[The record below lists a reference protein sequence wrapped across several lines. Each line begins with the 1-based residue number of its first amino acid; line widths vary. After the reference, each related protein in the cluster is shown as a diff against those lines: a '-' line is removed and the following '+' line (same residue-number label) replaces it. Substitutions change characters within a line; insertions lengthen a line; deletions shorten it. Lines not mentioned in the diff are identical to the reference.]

1 MTRTAAPSGTSLS
14 LWAGG
19 PGRNSRASGTGTS
32 MREQDTPKFDP
43 ASPVDFIVVGAGAAG
58 GVVAK
63 ELSTAGFTVVV
74 LEQGPYLKESDFDH
88 DELKVSWHGLFTN
101 DHKRQPNT
109 FRKTEKDKAKLQP
122 SIGYGRMVG
131 GGSVHFTGNY
141 WRFHAIDF
149 VERSRLGPIAG
160 TGFADWPITYGDLE
174 PYYTKVEWEI
184 GVSGL
189 AGSSPFDP
197 PRSKPYPVPPLP
209 VKSSGALLE
218 KGARKLGLHAFPAPM
233 AIISQPHNGRNAC
246 IHCGFCEQFG
256 CEVGAKSSSLATV
269 IRVAEKT
276 GRCEIR
282 PESYVSRIETDDSGR
297 ATGVFYFDS
306 KGAQTFQKTRAVVVC
321 ANGAE
326 TPRLLLMSK
335 SNLFP
340 RGLANSSGLV
350 GKYLMFN
357 AGSFAGGVFEHQL
370 NEYKSVVVTRVVH
383 DFYDSDPKRGFY
395 GGGGIDFR
403 LDLYPIAFG
412 LFGLPPDAPRWG
424 AEYKSM
430 LREYYTRATYAFG
443 HTTSLPVKGNSIS
456 LDPVVKDAWGLP
468 AIRVTY
474 KDHPDDLKIAKFLQ
488 DRSKE
493 LLGAAGARKVWS
505 FPVGE
510 QQGAVH
516 LLGTCRMGDDPTS
529 SVINKDHRA
538 HDVPN
543 LFLCDGSS
551 FVTSGRGQPT
561 CTIQALAFRAG
572 DRIVDLAKRGDI
584 KTAF

>member
-1 MTRTAAPSGTSLS
+1 MTRTATGSGPRFSLCDN
-14 LWAGG
+14 G
-19 PGRNSRASGTGTS
+19 PGLNSRARS
-32 MREQDTPKFDP
+32 MSLHAQDTPRFDP
-43 ASPVDFIVVGAGAAG
+43 ASPVDFVVVGAGAAG

-88 DELKVSWHGLFTN
+88 DELKVAWHGALTN

-141 WRFHAIDF
+141 WRFHEIDF
-149 VERSRLGPIAG
+149 TERSRLGPIPG
-160 TGFADWPITYGDLE
+160 SGFSDWPITYSDLE

-209 VKSSGALLE
+209 VKSSGVLME
-218 KGARKLGLHAFPAPM
+218 RGARKLGLHPFPAPM
-233 AIISQPHNGRNAC
+233 AILSQPHNGRNAC

-276 GRCEIR
+276 GRSEIR
-282 PESYVSRIETDDSGR
+282 PESYVRRIEIDGSGR
-297 ATGVFYFDS
+297 VTGVTYFDS
-306 KGAQTFQKTRAVVVC
+306 KGTEVFQKAKAVVVC

-340 RGLANSSGLV
+340 QGLANSNGLV

-357 AGSFAGGVFEHQL
+357 GGSFAGGLFEHQL
-370 NEYKSVVVTRVVH
+370 NEYKSVVVSRVVH
-383 DFYDSDPKRGFY
+383 DFYESDPKRGFY

-403 LDLYPIAFG
+403 HDLLPISFA
-412 LFGLPPDAPRWG
+412 LFGLPMDGPRWG
-424 AEYKSM
+424 AGYKAM
-430 LREYYTRATYAFG
+430 LNEYYTRTTYAVG
-443 HTTSLPVKGNSIS
+443 HTTSLPVIGNSIS

-474 KDHPDDLKIAKFLQ
+474 KDHPDDIRFEKFMLE
-488 DRSKE
+488 RSKE
-493 LLGAAGARKVWS
+493 LLEAAGARKVWTY
-505 FPVGE
+505 PVEE

-516 LLGTCRMGDDPTS
+516 LLGTCRMGNDPRA
-529 SVINKDHRA
+529 SVINRDHRA

-561 CTIQALAFRAG
+561 CTIQALAFRAS